1 MEARRRRN
9 EKKPSRA
16 FSCLEEYIDYDYF
29 MIPAF
34 LSVT

>member
-16 FSCLEEYIDYDYF
+16 FSCLGEIIFYGYLI
-29 MIPAF
+29 MPAF
-34 LSVT
+34 LRVT